1 MDETLW
7 ASRWVHWRLPY
18 AYHSAAKKWRDCPQH
33 EQVPDDMRAVNAI
46 VEQEHARA
54 ERISQAAGDE
64 QDQER
69 AWYASDQGRGRRQ
82 TRDGK
87 TRLRSMLPS
96 SARRFRPLSSNVD
109 MASSCQGLDT
119 SRPICVAGL
128 PSL

>member
-7 ASRWVHWRLPY
+7 ASRWVHRCLPY

-54 ERISQAAGDE
+54 ERIPHAAGDE

-69 AWYASDQGRGRRQ
+69 ARHASNQGRGRHLHHHPTHRQ
-82 TRDGK
+82 IECLELEFILAAFGY
-87 TRLRSMLPS
+87 
-96 SARRFRPLSSNVD
+96 
-109 MASSCQGLDT
+109 
-119 SRPICVAGL
+119 AGTTL
-128 PSL
+128 AI